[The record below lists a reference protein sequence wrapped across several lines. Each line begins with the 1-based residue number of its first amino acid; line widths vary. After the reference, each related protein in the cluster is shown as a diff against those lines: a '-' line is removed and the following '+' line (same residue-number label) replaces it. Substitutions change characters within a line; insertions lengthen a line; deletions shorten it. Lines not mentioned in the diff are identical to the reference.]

1 MAKLKH
7 LNFRTT
13 CSSLMSSCEFWVMI
27 MNILMMMILV
37 HIQMM
42 IGIWVTFCFFV
53 PHYSC
58 RRLRVNKNR
67 EEEKIKFLPNLGG
80 MFSKSYPLPRTN
92 GNCLL
97 RRSKSGANPHS
108 IFGKC
113 TIFKSVRD
121 TSLPDLLCL
130 NCVFQIQLLKST
142 VMEYALQRNTLIERV
157 IQDNWHAQ
165 RSTCS
170 ILQLLVGTLTTV

>member
-1 MAKLKH
+1 MFFVDVFL
-7 LNFRTT
+7 
-13 CSSLMSSCEFWVMI
+13 W
-27 MNILMMMILV
+27 ILSYNNEYIDDDDFGTYTDDDRDL
-37 HIQMM
+37 
-42 IGIWVTFCFFV
+42 GDFLPFV

-58 RRLRVNKNR
+58 RRLQVNKNR

-121 TSLPDLLCL
+121 TFLPDLLFL

-142 VMEYALQRNTLIERV
+142 VNTLIKRV
-157 IQDNWHAQ
+157 IQDNWDAK
-165 RSTCS
+165 RNTCS

>member
-1 MAKLKH
+1 MFFVDVFL
-7 LNFRTT
+7 
-13 CSSLMSSCEFWVMI
+13 W
-27 MNILMMMILV
+27 ILIYNNEYIDDDDFGTYTDDDRDLSD
-37 HIQMM
+37 
-42 IGIWVTFCFFV
+42 FLLFV

-58 RRLRVNKNR
+58 RRLRVNRNR

-121 TSLPDLLCL
+121 TFLPDVFCL
-130 NCVFQIQLLKST
+130 NCVFQIQLLKYT
-142 VMEYALQRNTLIERV
+142 VKEYALQRNTLIERV
-157 IQDNWHAQ
+157 IQDNWLHKEAPAVFCN
-165 RSTCS
+165 SWS
-170 ILQLLVGTLTTV
+170 EL

>member
-1 MAKLKH
+1 M
-7 LNFRTT
+7 
-13 CSSLMSSCEFWVMI
+13 
-27 MNILMMMILV
+27 
-37 HIQMM
+37 
-42 IGIWVTFCFFV
+42 
-53 PHYSC
+53 
-58 RRLRVNKNR
+58 NKNR

-121 TSLPDLLCL
+121 TFLPDLPCL

-142 VMEYALQRNTLIERV
+142 VKEYALQRNTLIKRV
-157 IQDNWHAQ
+157 IQDN
-165 RSTCS
+165 
-170 ILQLLVGTLTTV
+170 

>member
-1 MAKLKH
+1 MFFVDVFL
-7 LNFRTT
+7 
-13 CSSLMSSCEFWVMI
+13 W
-27 MNILMMMILV
+27 ILSYNNEYIDDDDFGTYTDDDRDLSD
-37 HIQMM
+37 
-42 IGIWVTFCFFV
+42 FLLFV

-58 RRLRVNKNR
+58 RRLRMNKNR

-142 VMEYALQRNTLIERV
+142 VTEYALQRNTLIKRV
-157 IQDNWHAQ
+157 IQDNWDAK
-165 RSTCS
+165 RNTCS

>member
-1 MAKLKH
+1 M
-7 LNFRTT
+7 
-13 CSSLMSSCEFWVMI
+13 
-27 MNILMMMILV
+27 
-37 HIQMM
+37 
-42 IGIWVTFCFFV
+42 
-53 PHYSC
+53 
-58 RRLRVNKNR
+58 NKNR

-121 TSLPDLLCL
+121 TFLPDVFCL

-142 VMEYALQRNTLIERV
+142 VKEYALQKNTLIKRV
-157 IQDNWHAQ
+157 IQDN
-165 RSTCS
+165 
-170 ILQLLVGTLTTV
+170 